1 MVQQTRERLGWTR
14 KTSSGFEPS
23 QQQDVVAM
31 ATADTGSGGAPE
43 APKSNDAT
51 AGRAPQDLCPSGRPT
66 SQGAGCSGVA
76 NAHLNG
82 EGTMGPPWP
91 MFACSCEG

>member
-14 KTSSGFEPS
+14 KTSSGSEPP
-23 QQQDVVAM
+23 QQQDAVAM

-43 APKSNDAT
+43 APKSDDAM
-51 AGRAPQDLCPSGRPT
+51 
-66 SQGAGCSGVA
+66 AGCSGVA